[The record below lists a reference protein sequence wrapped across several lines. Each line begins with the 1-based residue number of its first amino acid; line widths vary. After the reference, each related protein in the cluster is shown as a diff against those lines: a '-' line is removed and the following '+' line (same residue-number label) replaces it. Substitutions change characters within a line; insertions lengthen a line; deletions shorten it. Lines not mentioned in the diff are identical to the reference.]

1 MPDLTHSE
9 QAATDLLNAANRMD
23 FNADEFV
30 AIVLREHRTIQQT
43 LGGAV
48 FKLIEA
54 WGLCHVNGDF
64 DLRNED
70 TTRQCHEI
78 MEGNGYVS
86 FTTKYI

>member
-9 QAATDLLNAANRMD
+9 QAARDLLDAVNFMSFD
-23 FNADEFV
+23 PDEFV

-43 LGGAV
+43 LGGTV

-54 WGLCHVNGDF
+54 WGKAHVAGDY

-70 TTRQCHEI
+70 TVRQCHEI
-78 MEGNGYVS
+78 VERNGYVS
-86 FTTKYI
+86 FTTRYI